1 MKNLLLIA
9 FATLALCMG
18 ANFIDACPN
27 CEGKQV
33 VKAEEK
39 KAEKAEVKTEKAIA
53 MAEVKADCNAKGCAT
68 AKRASAG
75 QAVKADRDCAGAA
88 KRAANGQTVAA
99 DGDCCGGCCTKAADG
114 KGDCCGGCCNKKK
127 DCSGGC
133 EGKDCGS
140 GCGDKK
146 DCAGGCGGEKAVKN

>member
-9 FATLALCMG
+9 FATLALAMG

-27 CEGKQV
+27 CEGTQV

-39 KAEKAEVKTEKAIA
+39 KAEKAEVKTEKAVA
-53 MAEVKADCNAKGCAT
+53 TADVNAKGTAT

-75 QAVKADRDCAGAA
+75 QAVKADRDCSGAA
-88 KRAANGQTVAA
+88 KRAAAGQAVAA
-99 DGDCCGGCCTKAADG
+99 DGECCGGCCTKAEDG
-114 KGDCCGGCCNKKK
+114 KGDCCGGCCNKKE
-127 DCSGGC
+127 GC

-140 GCGDKK
+140 ACGDKK
-146 DCAGGCGGEKAVKN
+146 DCGSGCGGNKAVKN